1 MLVFV
6 LIAAV
11 LLLILFLL
19 APSFR
24 RRQMRPWAKT
34 AFAHRGLHGNG
45 VCENTL
51 AAFEKA
57 CQAGFGI
64 ELDVQLS
71 RDGCVMVFHD
81 DTLQRMLGDPRRVD
95 AADRAELQAMVLED
109 GNGIPTFEEVLS
121 LVDGRVPLLV
131 EIKNGRRNDELCR
144 KTMALLKDYKGA
156 FVMESFNPLIVGWLR
171 RNAPHIIR
179 GQLICVKEEYSEN
192 TKTAVAFMLANLLL
206 NFIGRPD
213 FVAYDINAEKFSAPK
228 IQRALFKTP
237 MATWTVKDE
246 GLFNESLNRGEMPIF
261 EGFLPAKK

>member
-131 EIKNGRRNDELCR
+131 EIKNGRRNSELCQ
-144 KTMALLKDYKGA
+144 KTLALLQNYEGRY
-156 FVMESFNPLIVGWLR
+156 VVESFSPLIVQWLR
-171 RNAPHIIR
+171 KHAPQVFR
-179 GQLICVKEEYSEN
+179 GQLVGSMKSYMPSFG
-192 TKTAVAFMLANLLL
+192 KPVAFLLSMTAL
-206 NFIGRPD
+206 NFLARPD
-213 FVAYDINAEKFSAPK
+213 FVAYDVSARFAAPL
-228 IQRALFKTP
+228 IHRFLFHTP
-237 MATWTVKDE
+237 LACWTVKDPDCHARA
-246 GLFNESLNRGEMPIF
+246 LSRGEMPIF
-261 EGFLPAKK
+261 EGFLPPKD